1 MVEKGYEVVWTKR
14 SQKQMRQVFKHISK
28 DSPKNA
34 SKVVLEIAE
43 AVLKAKPNPETRIN
57 IRPTMMG
64 ASGLLRNTDTGLL
77 NGSPKIQSEFDKFT
91 AAKHGLSKG
100 FQQKYHDPSGITS
113 SSLR

>member
-43 AVLKAKPNPETRIN
+43 AVLKASPNPEIYGPDKYKTNNDGSYRAFEKHRYRVAYRFSKN
-57 IRPTMMG
+57 IIRV
-64 ASGLLRNTDTGLL
+64 LRVR
-77 NGSPKIQSEFDKFT
+77 
-91 AAKHGLSKG
+91 H
-100 FQQKYHDPSGITS
+100 TS
-113 SSLR
+113 MEPLEY